1 MKQQDKVLKNKS
13 DKVMDKKRKEVF
25 ECVTLSRED
34 FEKRGFS
41 TDKLDDITMQRISQK
56 IGEAL
61 ISEMYWDLVDYYG
74 CTFCESK

>member
-1 MKQQDKVLKNKS
+1 MKQQDKVLTSKS

>member
-1 MKQQDKVLKNKS
+1 MAKE
-13 DKVMDKKRKEVF
+13 RKEVF

-41 TDKLDDITMQRISQK
+41 TDKLDDIKMQRISQK

-74 CTFCESK
+74 STFCESK

>member
-1 MKQQDKVLKNKS
+1 
-13 DKVMDKKRKEVF
+13 MDKKRKEVF